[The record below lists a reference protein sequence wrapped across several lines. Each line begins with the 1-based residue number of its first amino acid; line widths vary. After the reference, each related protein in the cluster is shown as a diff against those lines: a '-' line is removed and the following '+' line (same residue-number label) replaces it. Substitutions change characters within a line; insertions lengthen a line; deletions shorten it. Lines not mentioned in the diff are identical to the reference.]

1 MVNSFPL
8 PSALIEG
15 SEDFKRCS
23 PTEKLYMFY
32 ILSELN
38 LHQWQE
44 RKENYFKD
52 DMSIAVTLN
61 VKEDTIR
68 RARRKFQK
76 PGYID
81 VRPGFRNPA
90 TGQAVAT
97 TYLGSKWLDLVE
109 KIKEANKEGPED
121 EGDKDPESGNNEKGR
136 FSLIHRYTFY
146 SMLDEMRKGRFD
158 SYDTVT
164 LVYIYYLRDKFKD
177 KKEEVYKDEKYDFYI
192 TKKEFSDLTNMR
204 ASKLEECIINLY
216 EKITFED
223 GSHYF
228 EYEDLYHRWEFN
240 NIVWLADPSDDDNNR
255 SHYEAMKERLKAQ
268 IDKAKEDK
276 QNEPGLKFISAYRWI
291 YRQHMDKDIERYYGD
306 AEQATELLEM
316 FTAEQMKE
324 MARWYITAD
333 RHELP
338 ASCQAKKNRTIRDFL
353 NNVEVIFREL
363 KDLAKSIK

>member
-8 PSALIEG
+8 PSALIED
-15 SEDFKRCS
+15 SEDFKRSS

-44 RKENYFKD
+44 RKENYYKD
-52 DMSIAVTLN
+52 DMSIAVTLS

-76 PGYID
+76 LGYID
-81 VRPGFRNPA
+81 VRPGFRNPK
-90 TGQAVAT
+90 TGQGVAT

-109 KIKEANKEGPED
+109 KIKEANKEGPES
-121 EGDKDPESGNNEKGR
+121 EGDEKKGR

-146 SMLDEMRKGRFD
+146 SMLDELRKGRFD
-158 SYDTVT
+158 SYDIVT

-192 TKKEFSDLTNMR
+192 TKKEFRNLTNMR
-204 ASKLEECIINLY
+204 PSKLEQCIINLY
-216 EKITFED
+216 EKITFKD

-240 NIVWLADPSDDDNNR
+240 NITWLADPSKNDNN
-255 SHYEAMKERLKAQ
+255 HKNYKEMKERLKAKIEQ
-268 IDKAKEDK
+268 AKEDK
-276 QNEPGLKFISAYRWI
+276 RNEPAISFISAYRVL
-291 YRQHMDKDIERYYGD
+291 YKKYMDKQIERFYGDIE
-306 AEQATELLEM
+306 QVTELLKM
-316 FTAEQMKE
+316 FTAEQME
-324 MARWYITAD
+324 VMAKWYIAVD
-333 RHELP
+333 EKKLP
-338 ASCQAKKNRTIRDFL
+338 KSCQAKKTRTLKGFL
-353 NNVEVIFREL
+353 NNAEVIYKEL
-363 KDLAKSIK
+363 MK